1 MGQESKP
8 NGSPERLNR
17 YAYFYLMRN
26 DPERVRLVA
35 PRHVSHWQRL
45 GFAHYLGGPFEDRTG
60 GLITFDANDSAA
72 EGAVLEDPFVREDLV
87 EARWLKQWTP
97 E

>member
-1 MGQESKP
+1 VAPESQS
-8 NGSPERLNR
+8 NGSPQRLNR
-17 YAYFYLMRN
+17 YAYFYLMKN

-45 GFAHYLGGPFEDRTG
+45 GLAHYLGGPFDDRTG
-60 GLITFDANDSAA
+60 GLITFDANDEAA
-72 EGAVLEDPFVREDLV
+72 EGAVLEDPFVREDVV

>member
-1 MGQESKP
+1 MGQESQP

-26 DPERVRLVA
+26 DPERVRSVA
-35 PRHVSHWQRL
+35 PNHVSHWQRL

-60 GLITFDANDSAA
+60 GLITFDANDTAA

-87 EARWLKQWTP
+87 EVRWLKQWMP